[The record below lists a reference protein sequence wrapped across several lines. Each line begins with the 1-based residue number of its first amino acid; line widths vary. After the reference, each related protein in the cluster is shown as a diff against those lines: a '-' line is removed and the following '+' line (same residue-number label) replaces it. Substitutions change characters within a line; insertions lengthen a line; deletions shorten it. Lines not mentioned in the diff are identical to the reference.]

1 MRGTGKEAILDAAR
15 QEFGERGYAAV
26 SIRDIAR
33 RAGVSLSAMYHY
45 YPGKQDLLHALV
57 NGSGQAYFDACRE
70 ELASAGD
77 DPGEQLAAVV
87 RATVRYRAEYRLES
101 SLTLTEWRSMSEEG
115 LAEFRRR
122 RLDGTRM
129 FEQIIEDGVAQG
141 VFRTPHPK
149 DARRGVIAMCNAVA
163 QWYRES
169 GEESVPDLAER
180 YVELALVLVE
190 YRPAARRSRIPR
202 ISTPA
207 PAPTR
212 MSPDNP

>member
-1 MRGTGKEAILDAAR
+1 MRGTGRQAILDAAR
-15 QEFGERGYAAV
+15 EEFGERGYAAV

-45 YPGKQDLLHALV
+45 YTGKQDLLHALV
-57 NGSGQAYFDACRE
+57 NGSGQAYFDSCRK
-70 ELASAGD
+70 ELESAGD

-101 SLTLTEWRSMSEEG
+101 SLTLAEWRSMSEEQVE
-115 LAEFRRR
+115 EFRGRQF
-122 RLDGTRM
+122 DGTRM
-129 FEQIIEDGVAQG
+129 FKEIIEDGVEQG
-141 VFRTPHPK
+141 VFRTPHPQ

-169 GEESVPDLAER
+169 GEESVADLAER

-190 YRPAARRSRIPR
+190 YRPAARRSR
-202 ISTPA
+202 PA
-207 PAPTR
+207 R
-212 MSPDNP
+212 SSS